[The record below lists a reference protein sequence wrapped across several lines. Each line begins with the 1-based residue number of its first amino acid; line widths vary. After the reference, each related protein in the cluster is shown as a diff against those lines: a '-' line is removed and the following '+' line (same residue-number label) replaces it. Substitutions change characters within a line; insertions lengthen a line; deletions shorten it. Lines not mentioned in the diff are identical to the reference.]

1 MDKAS
6 EEHRAAS
13 GSEQA
18 ELMRRASEAVT
29 VAKQAN
35 TRAGL
40 ALVIAAISMM
50 VARGAGSGSYR
61 HSLVK
66 SAGSAQMLCGFFN
79 CAGMFKGGCKIP
91 NVHFG
96 PGLAVV
102 GVDFLGHL
110 LDMGRRLRF
119 LRKIWP
125 AGASTGE
132 GQSSTR
138 VWKRSSLVRPSA

>member
-35 TRAGL
+35 TRA
-40 ALVIAAISMM
+40 ALVIAAISMI
-50 VARGAGSGSYR
+50 VARVPGKGSYR
-61 HSLVK
+61 PFPGQV
-66 SAGSAQMLCGFFN
+66 GRTAQKVLRFFHWG
-79 CAGMFKGGCKIP
+79 GMFKGRCKIP

-96 PGLAVV
+96 SRLAVV

-119 LRKIWP
+119 LRKIRP

-138 VWKRSSLVRPSA
+138 V